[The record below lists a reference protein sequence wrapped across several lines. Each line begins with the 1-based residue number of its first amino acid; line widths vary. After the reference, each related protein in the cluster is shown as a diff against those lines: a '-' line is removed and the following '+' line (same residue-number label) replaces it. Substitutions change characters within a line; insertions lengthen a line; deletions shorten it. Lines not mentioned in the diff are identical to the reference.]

1 MAKLIKKGPIVL
13 LILDGWGIAPES
25 ESNPISQTELP
36 NFDKLFASGQSTRL
50 WAHGEYVGLP
60 KDQDG
65 NSEAGHLNLGAG
77 RVVKQD
83 AVIITESISDGTF
96 FKNGAF
102 MEAIQHVKRNNSS
115 MHLMGLLS
123 DGQSAHSTPKHLYA
137 LLKLLHEERVEHVY
151 IHLFTDG
158 RDSTPQSGKG
168 LYKDLSEKLH
178 PGQQVAS
185 IIGRFYGMDRTK
197 RWNRTNLAYGAIVEG
212 IGIKIENPEHVFD
225 QSYAAG
231 LTDEY
236 INPHVIH
243 NQGKPIGLVS
253 ENDSIISFNHRS
265 DRARQLAKVF
275 VQEEFVA
282 MNRSAFERGASIK
295 NLRFVAM
302 SDFGPDLGD
311 ILTAY
316 PSKDLIQTLPM
327 VLSKMSQLYIAETEK
342 YAHITYFFNGGYA
355 DPVGG
360 ESRIMVNS
368 PNVKHYDDIPGM
380 STDKIAK
387 KATESIL
394 NGEYEFITANIAC
407 LDMIAHT
414 GNFDASQVALRS
426 VDSALGKIMN
436 AITKMKGIL
445 MVTADHGNIEEMRD
459 LSTSEMD
466 TEHSK
471 NHVPFV
477 IIGHDV
483 QLTGLREEG
492 MLGDVAPT
500 VLDTMNIQK
509 PKEMTGKSLF
519 KGSKP

>member
-1 MAKLIKKGPIVL
+1 
-13 LILDGWGIAPES
+13 
-25 ESNPISQTELP
+25 
-36 NFDKLFASGQSTRL
+36 
-50 WAHGEYVGLP
+50 
-60 KDQDG
+60 
-65 NSEAGHLNLGAG
+65 
-77 RVVKQD
+77 
-83 AVIITESISDGTF
+83 
-96 FKNGAF
+96 
-102 MEAIQHVKRNNSS
+102 
-115 MHLMGLLS
+115 
-123 DGQSAHSTPKHLYA
+123 
-137 LLKLLHEERVEHVY
+137 
-151 IHLFTDG
+151 
-158 RDSTPQSGKG
+158 
-168 LYKDLSEKLH
+168 
-178 PGQQVAS
+178 
-185 IIGRFYGMDRTK
+185 
-197 RWNRTNLAYGAIVEG
+197 
-212 IGIKIENPEHVFD
+212 VFD